1 MSAEM
6 IERGVFLAVIFALS
20 GVLVSESRAQVE
32 LENQI
37 PIHPKGLYDQL
48 AKGEKPQIIDLR
60 PLEDDSNEDVGGY
73 EYTHVPGSIPMPGC
87 DPATTP
93 EGALGQIQAGVPT
106 IIVSAEGDA
115 EEFKKCTAYFSRVRN
130 LEGGMLGWMD
140 EFLPEDEGEYVAPKA
155 GAGGGCL

>member
-1 MSAEM
+1 MSAEL
-6 IERGVFLAVIFALS
+6 IERGVFLAVILALS
-20 GVLVSESRAQVE
+20 GVLVSQANAQVE
-32 LENQI
+32 LERSMPVQAQA
-37 PIHPKGLYDQL
+37 LYKQL
-48 AKGEKPQIIDLR
+48 AEGKKPQIIDFR

-93 EGALGQIQAGVPT
+93 EGALGQIQYGVPT
-106 IIVSAEGDA
+106 IIVTAEGDRA
-115 EEFKKCTAYFSRVRN
+115 SYDKCAAVFSRARN
-130 LEGGMLGWMD
+130 LEGGMIGWVD